1 MRYAVYIGATGGP
14 VRIERFVAEGTPLS
28 EVFVGRAVEPLVS
41 MATAFDNFM
50 RPGRPPEKLFG
61 LPGNGGWRMD
71 ISAPIDSGDSWELAV
86 LIAFGLAREGRLA
99 RPGEPADA
107 AIWLTGRVNADLH
120 VGAVGHVAGKLVDSR
135 AQIDDMSIPCTCFVP
150 LGADI
155 ADERVIEVSGAAE
168 IAERLGID
176 VDAVRS
182 AYPRRKRVSPSM
194 KVAVA
199 TLALMLLGTTV
210 TVGFLDDDPGDT
222 EVAIEHSAGSAV
234 PAITVT
240 ALRPASGSSCAA
252 VHFSSA
258 PPVREKLSPGN
269 GRIELKADRT
279 LCGLGVAVDSHP
291 GNRPGSTF
299 AAFNSSR
306 PAEIHGQ
313 PGEQDAP
320 VRVDGHHE
328 WSAMLPAGIFAPFEM
343 VVTAVGE
350 GGNQPGSESLTVRV
364 AP

>member
-28 EVFVGRAVEPLVS
+28 EVFVGRTVEPLVS

-50 RPGRPPEKLFG
+50 QPGRPPEKLFG

-120 VGAVGHVAGKLVDSR
+120 VGAVGHIVGKLADSR
-135 AQIDDMSIPCTCFVP
+135 VLLDDMAIPCTCFVP
-150 LGADI
+150 AGAGI
-155 ADERVIEVSGAAE
+155 GDERVIEVSGATE
-168 IAERLGID
+168 IAERLDID

-182 AYPRRKRVSPSM
+182 ANPRRRRISPSM

-199 TLALMLLGTTV
+199 TLALMLAGTTV
-210 TVGFLDDDPGDT
+210 TVGFLENRSGDS
-222 EVAIEHSAGSAV
+222 EVAAEPSADSAV
-234 PAITVT
+234 PAITIT
-240 ALRPASGSSCAA
+240 ALRPASGASCAA
-252 VHFSSA
+252 VHFSTV
-258 PPVREKLSPGN
+258 PPVREKLSPGG

-279 LCGLGVAVDSHP
+279 LCGLGVAVDGQP
-291 GNRPGSTF
+291 GDRSGSTF
-299 AAFNSSR
+299 AAFSGSH

-313 PGEQDAP
+313 PGEPDAP

-328 WSAMLPAGIFAPFEM
+328 WSAMLPAGIDAPFEM
-343 VVTAVGE
+343 IVTVAGE
-350 GGNQPGSESLTVRV
+350 SDAEPGTASLTVRV
-364 AP
+364 TP